1 MEILRFLAAGNV
13 DDGKSTLIGRLL
25 YDSNS
30 LQKDLVENIEK
41 ASQKLGTDFNLAL
54 LTDGL
59 KAEREQ
65 GITIDVAYKYFATAK
80 RKFII
85 ADCPGHVQYTRNMVT
100 GASTADLMILLVDAR
115 KGITEQT
122 RRHSAVGSLLG
133 IEHFAV
139 CINKMDLVNYDP
151 AVYNAIVDEYKRMA
165 VDLDL
170 RDIQFIPVS
179 ASLGENVVRRS
190 EKMHYYKGPALLEYL
205 ETVKPEKDAAALPFR
220 MPVQGVILPRDGQM
234 DRYFSGQIASG
245 RVRVG
250 DRVELHPGGT
260 TTITG
265 IRLMDETLEE
275 ACAPQSVSV
284 QIADDIDIARG
295 CLISSGGETEVADQ
309 ITAHIC
315 WMDAKKLRAGAK
327 YTIRHTTNFLKCQVQ
342 AIEYK
347 MDMGTL
353 GKTETDELGMNDIGR
368 IRIRLARPVHFDPYR
383 MNRWTGSFI
392 LIDDTNQTAGAGVI
406 EAV

>member
-30 LQKDLVENIEK
+30 LQTDLVENIEK
-41 ASQKLGTDFNLAL
+41 ASQKLGTEFNLAL

-139 CINKMDLVNYDP
+139 CINKMDLVDYSQSVYDSIRED
-151 AVYNAIVDEYKRMA
+151 YQRMA
-165 VDLDL
+165 MDLNL
-170 RDIQFIPVS
+170 RDLKFIPVS
-179 ASLGENVVRRS
+179 ASLGENVVHRS
-190 EKMHYYKGPALLEYL
+190 VKMPYYDGPSLLEYL
-205 ETVKPEKDAAALPFR
+205 ETVMPEKDQSQLPFR
-220 MPVQGVILPRDGQM
+220 FPVQNVLLPRDGKM
-234 DRYFSGQIASG
+234 DRYFAGQICAG
-245 RVRVG
+245 TIRRG
-250 DRVELHPGGT
+250 DTVELFPGGKT
-260 TTITG
+260 KIKS
-265 IRLMDETLEE
+265 IRLMDADLAE
-275 ACAPQSVSV
+275 ATAPQSVSL
-284 QIADDIDIARG
+284 QIEDEIDVARG
-295 CLISSGGETEVADQ
+295 CLIASGAEPDAADEW
-309 ITAHIC
+309 TATVC
-315 WMDAKKLRAGAK
+315 WMDARALKPGAK
-327 YTIRHTTNFLKCQVQ
+327 YTLRHTTNTLKCQVMS
-342 AIEYK
+342 IDYRV
-347 MDMGTL
+347 DMGTL
-353 GKTETDELGMNDIGR
+353 GKIVTEELAMNDIGR
-368 IRIRLARPVHFDPYR
+368 IRIKLARAIRFDPYLA
-383 MNRWTGSFI
+383 NRWTGSFI
-392 LIDDTNQTAGAGVI
+392 LIDEANQTAGAGVI
-406 EAV
+406 EG